1 MAVDPASAVMVTSTG
16 TPGLRLTL
24 PPLLFVS
31 VFLIRTSLYRS
42 WEVFKPICTVS
53 DSFGDTDGMILSTVP
68 GRVTL
73 GFSGISKMAS
83 TKP

>member
-1 MAVDPASAVMVTSTG
+1 
-16 TPGLRLTL
+16 
-24 PPLLFVS
+24 
-31 VFLIRTSLYRS
+31 
-42 WEVFKPICTVS
+42 
-53 DSFGDTDGMILSTVP
+53 MILSTVP